1 MVPPKARL
9 IILVLAG
16 AVVLASNALA
26 QRVISTKAGFV
37 FFVQGRVSIEGSR
50 LRTGEHF
57 HQLKPGENLST
68 ERGRAEVLLNPG
80 AILRLGDMSRLHMDD
95 VTLTDA
101 CVSLESGSAVIT
113 VNYILKTDRVR
124 LVAGGSVIVLKQAG
138 EYHLDVTQD
147 RLRVFRGRAEVQ
159 REGSEA
165 FVIVK
170 RGRAVDLDDELKIAK
185 FDLKDMN
192 AFESWAAA
200 RSRAPVRRMPQ
211 PRPPALFEAQN
222 ANPGGLP

>member
-9 IILVLAG
+9 IIFVLAG

-26 QRVISTKAGFV
+26 QKVISAKAGFL
-37 FFVQGRVSIEGSR
+37 FFVQGRVSVEGGR

-57 HQLKPGENLST
+57 RQLKPGENLST

-80 AILRLGDMSRLHMDD
+80 TILRLGDMSRLHMDD
-95 VTLTDA
+95 VNLTDA
-101 CVSLESGSAVIT
+101 CVSLESGSAVVT

-138 EYHLDVTQD
+138 EYHLDVTQG
-147 RLRVFRGRAEVQ
+147 RLRVFGGRAEVQ
-159 REGSEA
+159 REGSAA

-170 RGRAVDLDDELKIAK
+170 RGRTVDLDDELKIAK
-185 FDLKDMN
+185 FDLKDTD
-192 AFESWAAA
+192 AFESWAAE
-200 RSRAPVRRMPQ
+200 RSRATVRRMPQ
-211 PRPPALFEAQN
+211 PRPPALFDAQN
-222 ANPGGLP
+222 RGGL